1 MSNDITRNSINFV
14 GNAEKTL
21 LNNFNSSMMMV
32 NISMSKKNEESFDL
46 VKLYKDRL
54 LDTSKTSKK

>member
-1 MSNDITRNSINFV
+1 MTRNSIRFN

-32 NISMSKKNEESFDL
+32 NMSMSKKGEESFDL

-54 LDTSKTSKK
+54 LESSKTSKK